1 MVASFSAMHQKLQ
14 GFIQA
19 KGPSKTFWIS
29 ESICMRTFFSPPSFP
44 YLRNNKKSNSNAD
57 LLLPEITIH
66 LQKVRLSKFTPKRK
80 IFLLLCM
87 GRKSVKYSE
96 SITKSNSHPIPSITQ
111 EDITQQ
117 LLTSSF
123 KTAAQDDSYLC
134 KSSVVFIILM
144 GMLEKSA
151 KWLTGE

>member
-1 MVASFSAMHQKLQ
+1 MQCIRNYKNLYKQKDL
-14 GFIQA
+14 A
-19 KGPSKTFWIS
+19 KPSGYQNQYAW
-29 ESICMRTFFSPPSFP
+29 EPSFP
-44 YLRNNKKSNSNAD
+44 LLHFPTLGQNKKSNSNAD

-66 LQKVRLSKFTPKRK
+66 LQKVRHSKFTPKRK

-111 EDITQQ
+111 EDVTQQ

>member
-1 MVASFSAMHQKLQ
+1 MATFSAMYQKLWE
-14 GFIQA
+14 FIQA
-19 KGPSKTFWIS
+19 KGPSRNLWIS
-29 ESICMRTFFSPPSFP
+29 ESISMKTFFSPSLFP
-44 YLRNNKKSNSNAD
+44 YLRNNRKSNSNAD

-66 LQKVRLSKFTPKRK
+66 LEKVKLSKFIPKRK
-80 IFLLLCM
+80 IFLLCM
-87 GRKSVKYSE
+87 GKKPVKYSE

-123 KTAAQDDSYLC
+123 KTVTRDDFYLY
-134 KSSVVFIILM
+134 KSPVVFINLM

-151 KWLTGE
+151 KWLTGEY